1 MAPMNS
7 GVITCAAVGM
17 GCVARASSKAR
28 MPAVNCWMT
37 VMVRTSLSRMTR
49 PMITISPP

>member
-17 GCVARASSKAR
+17 GCVVKASSRAKI
-28 MPAVNCWMT
+28 PLVNCWTT
-37 VMVRTSLSRMTR
+37 VVVRISLSRMTR
-49 PMITISPP
+49 PMVTISAP